1 MAGMADPRHP
11 ARTGAPR
18 PPLWTR
24 QFVLVGVTYF
34 FVAMIFYS
42 LMTAMAAYAAL
53 RFGADDAQAGL
64 VVGAFVLG
72 AVVTRVTTTPAA
84 TAWGRGRVLRAALV
98 LYVLTSAAYLWADTL
113 PALVA
118 VRFLNGMCFGAAGTV
133 LATAVQAIVPPTRR
147 SEGTGWF
154 STAMTIAGAAG
165 PVLAFQLAEGPGPDA
180 LFLACTGFTTAALLV
195 SLLLRVPEDTRTGRF
210 RLHRAA
216 VFSPEAAPV
225 AVVAMVAGFAYGGI
239 LAFLGGYASGQGLD
253 PSLPGLF
260 FVLFA
265 VGTIAGRAVVGPLHD
280 RRGDNA
286 VVYPILAGL
295 AASYV
300 ILALWPGSAGMLVA
314 GAVLGLSYG
323 PGISVFQTIAA
334 QVVPASSVGVAM
346 GTYFLLLD
354 LGTGLGPV
362 VLGLLVAA
370 AGIPAMYLACAGLV
384 TSLAGYYA
392 LVHGRREVAR
402 WPAS

>member
-11 ARTGAPR
+11 ARTDAPR

-165 PVLAFQLAEGPGPDA
+165 PVLAFQLAEGPGPA
-180 LFLACTGFTTAALLV
+180 RGSWRPWPGTTPSCTGGGRSRGGRPRDV
-195 SLLLRVPEDTRTGRF
+195 CRQTGRP
-210 RLHRAA
+210 RAA
-216 VFSPEAAPV
+216 
-225 AVVAMVAGFAYGGI
+225 
-239 LAFLGGYASGQGLD
+239 
-253 PSLPGLF
+253 
-260 FVLFA
+260 
-265 VGTIAGRAVVGPLHD
+265 
-280 RRGDNA
+280 
-286 VVYPILAGL
+286 
-295 AASYV
+295 
-300 ILALWPGSAGMLVA
+300 GSARVRRSGHRRA
-314 GAVLGLSYG
+314 GCR
-323 PGISVFQTIAA
+323 PM
-334 QVVPASSVGVAM
+334 PR
-346 GTYFLLLD
+346 
-354 LGTGLGPV
+354 P
-362 VLGLLVAA
+362 
-370 AGIPAMYLACAGLV
+370 
-384 TSLAGYYA
+384 
-392 LVHGRREVAR
+392 R
-402 WPAS
+402 